1 MSQVFL
7 ARLARL
13 QNLLT
18 SLGDELL
25 VVQGFE
31 NISYLTGFS
40 GHAATLLVMP
50 QKAMM
55 ITDYRYYQRALSE
68 TQDIEVVQ
76 RDRDNESLGACIAR
90 LGGANLRIG
99 FEAAHFSVAQ
109 WQGIASELNAA
120 ALTPRTDMVESLR
133 RVKDEYEI
141 DCIRQ
146 AAAIA
151 DSALAQTLT
160 QIKTGI
166 TERELAIELDY
177 QMQLRGSTG
186 TSFDTILLFA
196 ERSAL
201 PHGNPGN
208 KQLLEGD
215 FILIDFGAVVN
226 GYRSDMTR
234 SYVWGQPS
242 AEQQAIFDTVQN
254 AQRAALD
261 AVRPGVSAH
270 ELNAKAHE
278 VLQASPFG
286 QYAGEGLGHGLGLF
300 LHEIPFLK
308 PGEQYRLQAGN
319 VITIEP
325 GIYIPHLG
333 GVRLEE
339 DIVVTAE
346 GYDCLTQAP
355 QQFIL
360 GG

>member
-1 MSQVFL
+1 MTQTFL

-13 QNLLT
+13 QNLVA

-25 VVQGFE
+25 IVQGFE

-40 GHAATLLVMP
+40 GNAATLLVMP
-50 QKAMM
+50 TKAVM
-55 ITDYRYYQRALSE
+55 ITDYRYYQRALAE
-68 TQDIEVVQ
+68 TKDIDVVQ
-76 RDRDNESLGACIAR
+76 RDRDNETLGACISR
-90 LGGANLRIG
+90 LAGANLRVG
-99 FEAAHFSVAQ
+99 FEAAHFNVAQ

-120 ALTPRTDMVESLR
+120 QLNPRTDLVESLR
-133 RVKDEYEI
+133 RIKDANEI

-146 AAAIA
+146 AAGIA
-151 DSALAQTLT
+151 DSALAHTLAR
-160 QIKTGI
+160 IKTGI

-177 QMQLRGSTG
+177 QMQLRGSNG
-186 TSFDTILLFA
+186 TSFNTILLFA

-201 PHGNPGN
+201 PHGNPGD
-208 KQLLEGD
+208 KQLREGD

-242 AEQQAIFDTVQN
+242 AEQQAIFDTVQK
-254 AQRAALD
+254 AQQAALS
-261 AVRPGVSAH
+261 AVRPGISAH
-270 ELNAKAHE
+270 DLNAIAHE
-278 VLQASPFG
+278 VLQASPFA

-308 PGEQYRLQAGN
+308 PGVQYQLEAGN

-325 GIYIPHLG
+325 GIYIPDLG

-339 DIVVTAE
+339 DIVVTE
-346 GYDCLTQAP
+346 NGYECLTHAP